1 MREPLSED
9 LTFCGISRPSKTFRL
24 MRLLRAVRLIAQF
37 RTLYQIAYGLVSTFE
52 VIVSTLILMSILFY
66 IYSCVGIE
74 LITKRDWSYDKT
86 AEAIIEYKFSS
97 LYRFMMTL
105 IQFTTFDSIA
115 DIYTPIM
122 LAEPLVSFF
131 FVSYMLIVGIALMNL
146 LTAII
151 VEGSMEQS
159 RNDLEVAAALKDEM
173 MKKYLPRLYQVFME
187 IDADG
192 SGSLDLE
199 ELQNA
204 SESVRQELNKLVNT
218 DDMEEIF
225 HILDMDGSGSIDID
239 EFFDGISKIVTG
251 KEDMP
256 QLRLIKLITTSQRK
270 HSEEFEVM
278 NEKVNWPHS

>member
-1 MREPLSED
+1 
-9 LTFCGISRPSKTFRL
+9 
-24 MRLLRAVRLIAQF
+24 
-37 RTLYQIAYGLVSTFE
+37 
-52 VIVSTLILMSILFY
+52 MSILFY

-199 ELQNA
+199 ELMNA
-204 SESVRQELNKLVNT
+204 PESVRQELNKLVNT

-270 HSEEFEVM
+270 HSEEFEAM
-278 NEKVNWPHS
+278 NEKVDRLYGLLGSLTSSPPTSGASPRVPPEPSFAPVFMSDSRRDGRPPMEYDVMEDFDV

>member
-1 MREPLSED
+1 MEPNIDSEVPIGGA
-9 LTFCGISRPSKTFRL
+9 LGVLKTFRL

-131 FVSYMLIVGIALMNL
+131 FVSYMLILGIALMNL

-270 HSEEFEVM
+270 HSEEFESRCSGA
-278 NEKVNWPHS
+278 E